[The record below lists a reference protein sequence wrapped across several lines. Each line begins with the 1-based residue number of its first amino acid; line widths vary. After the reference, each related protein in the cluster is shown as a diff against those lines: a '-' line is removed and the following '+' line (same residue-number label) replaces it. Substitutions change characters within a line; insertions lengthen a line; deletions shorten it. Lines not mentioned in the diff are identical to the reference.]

1 MPILVFLFADLVFEY
16 SAMSDLEGE
25 CYVSG
30 CQSCTQVARGY
41 DAVAKHMQRA
51 GSILDDQ
58 SLTTSNGVL
67 ENLKRHR
74 DHFLSFKVSHCHSF
88 YIEDDT
94 NREIVGDVGT

>member
-1 MPILVFLFADLVFEY
+1 MMMMH

-30 CQSCTQVARGY
+30 CESCTQVVRGY

-51 GSILDDQ
+51 GTILDDQ

-74 DHFLSFKVSHCHSF
+74 DHFLSFKVCLM
-88 YIEDDT
+88 T
-94 NREIVGDVGT
+94 

>member
-1 MPILVFLFADLVFEY
+1 MLIVCES

-74 DHFLSFKVSHCHSF
+74 DHFISFKVPSMEPLSPRWKML
-88 YIEDDT
+88 IV
-94 NREIVGDVGT
+94 IVGNVGT

>member
-1 MPILVFLFADLVFEY
+1 
-16 SAMSDLEGE
+16 MSDLEGK
-25 CYVSG
+25 CYVPG
-30 CQSCTQVARGY
+30 CQSCTQVVRGY

-74 DHFLSFKVSHCHSF
+74 DHFLSFKVYNNNYLLHAQML
-88 YIEDDT
+88 IET
-94 NREIVGDVGT
+94 SIVGHVGTQREASDQSDG